1 MLEDNSLYSV
11 TDYKFN
17 FTLAN
22 CCLSLLNRDREILV
36 VTVTQLLTSV
46 EIQPLLSAFKVS
58 ARAESFVIEG
68 VSAEGDLVP
77 LITVDN
83 VLTGMLTGILNRLK
97 VTSSLFVQFS
107 NLFLQGMYRLTSW
120 Q

>member
-1 MLEDNSLYSV
+1 MSQIHNQNKYIYDKDNFLYSV
-11 TDYKFN
+11 SDYKFN

-22 CCLSLLNRDREILV
+22 CCLSLLSYNREILV
-36 VTVTQLLTSV
+36 VTITQLLTSV
-46 EIQPLLSAFKVS
+46 EIRPLMSAFKVS

-83 VLTGMLTGILNRLK
+83 VLTGIRIYFIRN
-97 VTSSLFVQFS
+97 
-107 NLFLQGMYRLTSW
+107 
-120 Q
+120 